1 MLESGVGIEP
11 TFTGLQS
18 VAITLM
24 ANHSKFGAPGG
35 IRTPILALRRR
46 LTYPLDHGCKLV
58 LQEGF
63 EPSLY
68 WF

>member
-24 ANHSKFGAPGG
+24 ANHSKFGAPRG
-35 IRTPILALRRR
+35 IRTLTAQVLNLLPLPI
-46 LTYPLDHGCKLV
+46 G
-58 LQEGF
+58 LQEQMFLEGI
-63 EPSLY
+63 EPTLSRS
-68 WF
+68 